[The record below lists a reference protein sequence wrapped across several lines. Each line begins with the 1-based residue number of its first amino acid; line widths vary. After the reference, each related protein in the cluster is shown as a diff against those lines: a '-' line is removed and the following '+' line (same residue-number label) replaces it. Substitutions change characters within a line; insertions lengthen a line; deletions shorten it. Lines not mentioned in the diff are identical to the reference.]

1 MKHCPNPECGGLEKF
16 RVISEFNDTAEI
28 CSDCQTRLV
37 YGPPPRPDELGDRPE
52 PRPDESV
59 GRPEPDPD
67 IELVPLI
74 VADNQVQLIL
84 IEKALDMAEIPY
96 MAKGDQIQGLLGFG
110 SLTFANPVSGPLEI
124 CVRSTD
130 ADAARKAV
138 AEILG

>member
-1 MKHCPNPECGGLEKF
+1 MKHCPNPECGGIEKF
-16 RVISEFNDTAEI
+16 KIISEFNDTAEI

-37 YGPPPRPDELGDRPE
+37 YGPAPGPDELGD
-52 PRPDESV
+52 
-59 GRPEPDPD
+59 RPEPDPD

-74 VADNQVQLIL
+74 VADDQVQLTL
-84 IEKALDMAEIPY
+84 IEEALDMAEIPY
-96 MAKGDQIQGLLGFG
+96 LAKGEHIQDLFG
-110 SLTFANPVSGPLEI
+110 SGRSMGFNPIAGPVEI

>member
-1 MKHCPNPECGGLEKF
+1 MKHCPNPECGGLKKF
-16 RVISEFNDTAEI
+16 KMISEFNDTAEI

-37 YGPPPRPDELGDRPE
+37 YVHAPRLDELGGRPDELGD
-52 PRPDESV
+52 
-59 GRPEPDPD
+59 RPEPDPD

-110 SLTFANPVSGPLEI
+110 GLTFANPVSGPLEI